1 MFSLYKKEINSFF
14 SSLIGY
20 IVAGVFLVF
29 MGMLMW
35 LFSDTSILES
45 NYATIDQLFSLA
57 PMIFIFL
64 VPAVTMKSFADEF
77 KDGTYELLAV
87 YPIQEWKIVLA
98 KFLANSTLLVII
110 LIPTLIYVY
119 SVYQLGSPKGNLDIG
134 ATIGSYFGL
143 ILLALVFVS
152 IGLFSSA
159 ITSNQIVAFALGS
172 FLCFFILWAFQFVS
186 TLPIFYGKVDDL
198 VQKLGI
204 NYHYSSM
211 SRGVIDSRDIIY
223 FVSVITL
230 LLFSCMAVLEKRKG

>member
-1 MFSLYKKEINSFF
+1 MFSIYKKEINSFF

-29 MGMLMW
+29 MGLLMW
-35 LFSDTSILES
+35 LFVDTSILED

-98 KFLANSTLLVII
+98 KFLANGTLILII
-110 LIPTLIYVY
+110 LLPTLVYVY
-119 SVYQLGSPKGNLDIG
+119 SVYQLGSPKGNLDLG
-134 ATIGSYFGL
+134 AIAGSYFGL
-143 ILLALVFVS
+143 FLVALVFVS

-159 ITSNQIVAFALGS
+159 LTTNQIIAFALGS
-172 FLCFFILWAFQFVS
+172 FLSFFLLWAFQFIS
-186 TLPIFYGKVDDL
+186 TLPIFYGQFDDL

-204 NYHYSSM
+204 NYHYSSI
-211 SRGVIDSRDIIY
+211 SRGVIDSRDVIY
-223 FVSVITL
+223 FLSVSIF
-230 LLFSCMAVLEKRKG
+230 LLFSCMVVLEKRKG

>member
-1 MFSLYKKEINSFF
+1 MFSLYKKEINGFF

-20 IVAGVFLVF
+20 IVSGVFLVF
-29 MGMLMW
+29 MGLLMW
-35 LFSDTSILES
+35 LFTDTSILES

-64 VPAVTMKSFADEF
+64 VPAVTMRSFADEF
-77 KDGTYELLAV
+77 RDGTYELLAV

-98 KFLANSTLLVII
+98 KFFANGTLLAII
-110 LIPTLIYVY
+110 LLPTLIYVY
-119 SVYQLGSPKGNLDIG
+119 SIYQLGSPVGNLDVG
-134 ATIGSYFGL
+134 ATMGSYFGL
-143 ILLALVFVS
+143 LLLALVFVA

-159 ITSNQIVAFALGS
+159 LTSNQIVAFALGS
-172 FLCFFILWAFQFVS
+172 FLCFFLLWAFQFVS
-186 TLPIFYGKVDDL
+186 TLPVFYGKVDDL

-211 SRGVIDSRDIIY
+211 SRGVIDSRDVIY
-223 FVSVITL
+223 FLSVIVL

>member
-20 IVAGVFLVF
+20 IVAGVFLAF

-35 LFSDTSILES
+35 LFADTSILES
-45 NYATIDQLFSLA
+45 NYATVDQLFALA

-77 KDGTYELLAV
+77 RDGTYELLAV
-87 YPIQEWKIVLA
+87 YPISEWKIVLS
-98 KFLANSTLLVII
+98 KFLANATLVLII
-110 LIPTLIYVY
+110 LIPTLVYVY

-134 ATIGSYFGL
+134 AIAGSYFGL
-143 ILLALVFVS
+143 FLVALVFIA

-159 ITSNQIVAFALGS
+159 ITNNQIVAFALGS

-186 TLPIFYGKVDDL
+186 TLPIFFGKVDDL
-198 VQKLGI
+198 VQKLGV
-204 NYHYSSM
+204 NYHYSSI
-211 SRGVIDSRDIIY
+211 SRGVIDSRDIVY
-223 FVSVITL
+223 FFSVIVGL
-230 LLFSCMAVLEKRKG
+230 LYCCMAVLEKRKG

>member
-1 MFSLYKKEINSFF
+1 MFSIYKKEINSFF

-29 MGMLMW
+29 MGLLMW
-35 LFSDTSILES
+35 LFVDTSILED

-98 KFLANSTLLVII
+98 KFLANGTLILII
-110 LIPTLIYVY
+110 LLPTLVYVY
-119 SVYQLGSPKGNLDIG
+119 SVYQLGSPRGNLDLG
-134 ATIGSYFGL
+134 AIAGSYFGL
-143 ILLALVFVS
+143 FLVALVFVS

-159 ITSNQIVAFALGS
+159 LTTNQIIAFALGS
-172 FLCFFILWAFQFVS
+172 FLSFFLLWAFQFIS
-186 TLPIFYGKVDDL
+186 TLPIFYGQFDDL

-204 NYHYSSM
+204 NYHYSSI
-211 SRGVIDSRDIIY
+211 SRGVIDSRDVIY
-223 FVSVITL
+223 FLSVIIF
-230 LLFSCMAVLEKRKG
+230 LLFSCIVVLEKRKG

>member
-1 MFSLYKKEINSFF
+1 MFSIYKKEINSFF

-29 MGMLMW
+29 MGLLMW
-35 LFSDTSILES
+35 LFVDTSILED

-98 KFLANSTLLVII
+98 KFLANGTLILII
-110 LIPTLIYVY
+110 LLPTLVYVY
-119 SVYQLGSPKGNLDIG
+119 SVYQLGSPRGNLDLG
-134 ATIGSYFGL
+134 AIAGSYFGL
-143 ILLALVFVS
+143 FLVALVFVS

-159 ITSNQIVAFALGS
+159 LTTNQIIAFALGS
-172 FLCFFILWAFQFVS
+172 FLSFFLLWAFQFIS
-186 TLPIFYGKVDDL
+186 TLPIFYGQFDDL

-204 NYHYSSM
+204 NYHYSSI
-211 SRGVIDSRDIIY
+211 SRGVIDSRDVIY
-223 FVSVITL
+223 FLSVIIF
-230 LLFSCMAVLEKRKG
+230 LLFSCMVVLEKRKG